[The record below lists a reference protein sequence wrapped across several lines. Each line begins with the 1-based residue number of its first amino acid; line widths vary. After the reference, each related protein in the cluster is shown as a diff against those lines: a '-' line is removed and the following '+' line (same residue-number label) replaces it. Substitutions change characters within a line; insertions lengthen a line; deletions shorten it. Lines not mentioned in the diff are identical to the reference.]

1 MCVVSMIVDHYYDR
15 WEPYRRLP
23 PFHPMFPAPPSPFRP
38 MFPDQPEQ
46 LPEVAPLPKQLPSA
60 EEIAE
65 FHELLRKAREYDK
78 KNHEPDCESEE
89 KKKKLQALADELGVK
104 ITIDS

>member
-1 MCVVSMIVDHYYDR
+1 MRVVSMIVDHYYDR
-15 WEPYRRLP
+15 WEPYCRQPPYNPTAPGLP
-23 PFHPMFPAPPSPFRP
+23 GYPYTW
-38 MFPDQPEQ
+38 PDDVKIPVE
-46 LPEVAPLPKQLPSA
+46 PVKPHRVPSA

-65 FHELLRKAREYDK
+65 FYDLLRKAREYDK